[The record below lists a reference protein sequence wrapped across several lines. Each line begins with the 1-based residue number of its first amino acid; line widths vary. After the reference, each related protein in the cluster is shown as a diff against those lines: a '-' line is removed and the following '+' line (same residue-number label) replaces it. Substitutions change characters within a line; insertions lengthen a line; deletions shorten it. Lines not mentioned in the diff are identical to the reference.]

1 MTIATSTPPV
11 RLVRRSDL
19 HRLVPSK
26 YSQDGASELARIAD
40 GEAHLADLFDL
51 DLATN
56 ERVRAENGLNQ
67 AIGPQELVFG
77 VPFCRIVNAAFSH
90 PHPMGSRF
98 NGPERGAWYCA
109 LQLHTAQAEVVFHRT
124 LQLAEVNRFD
134 DVASFDDYQCDV
146 SASLHDLRTD
156 GDLKRVLDPDSY
168 VASQGLAAR
177 LLADG
182 ALGLVY
188 PSVRRP
194 GGTCVVC
201 FRPALVVNVRKSH
214 TYQFRWEGKPQP
226 RVDKL
231 N

>member
-1 MTIATSTPPV
+1 MTPPADTPPV
-11 RLVRRSDL
+11 CLLRRTDA
-19 HRLVPSK
+19 HRLIPSK
-26 YSQDGASELARIAD
+26 YSQDGASELARIAESD
-40 GEAHLADLFDL
+40 AHLADLFDL
-51 DLATN
+51 DHATN
-56 ERVRAENGLNQ
+56 ERLLAENGLVV
-67 AIGPQELVFG
+67 AISPHELVFG
-77 VPFCRIVNAAFSH
+77 VPHYRIINAAFAH

-109 LQLHTAQAEVVFHRT
+109 FHLHTAQAEVVFHRT

-134 DVASFDDYQCDV
+134 DVASFDDYQCDL
-146 SASLHDLRTD
+146 SASLHDLRTG
-156 GDLKRVLDPDSY
+156 GDFGRLLDPDSY
-168 VASQGLAAR
+168 VASQALAAR

-201 FRPALVVNVRKSH
+201 FRPALVVNVRKTH
-214 TYQFRWEGKPQP
+214 TYQFRWDGKPRP
-226 RVDKL
+226 SVEKL